1 MLSPVRKYMASS
13 GHCLNFTLWRK
24 GVSIQIRFFNRAFHA
39 KLLLDLGAF
48 SQKFQTCQCRY
59 FDILSP
65 KRCNHETRTGSARK
79 LSGIRQSWWLQNTF
93 PRGKKSGK
101 RSWALEWS
109 HVGTTV
115 SYKGSL
121 RKVTF
126 RVSGL
131 LDSNFPAEVRNSFRR
146 EDFLETVVLLIS
158 NCRENPSLA
167 GCRSVWLNDSTP
179 LPSKTHNVFSQ
190 AVSGS
195 KWSNLRDGVCMISE
209 PNTATGVRESILW
222 RKHDV

>member
-24 GVSIQIRFFNRAFHA
+24 GVSIQIKFFNRALLA
-39 KLLLDLGAF
+39 KLLLEIGCVLAW
-48 SQKFQTCQCRY
+48 SQHNFHCSKFQTFQCRY
-59 FDILSP
+59 FDIFSP

-101 RSWALEWS
+101 RTWALEWS
-109 HVGTTV
+109 HDGTTV

-131 LDSNFPAEVRNSFRR
+131 LDSNFPAVVRKFFRR

-158 NCRENPSLA
+158 NLRVNPSLA
-167 GCRSVWLNDSTP
+167 GCRSVWRNDSTP

-195 KWSNLRDGVCMISE
+195 RLSNLRDGVCMIS
-209 PNTATGVRESILW
+209 
-222 RKHDV
+222 